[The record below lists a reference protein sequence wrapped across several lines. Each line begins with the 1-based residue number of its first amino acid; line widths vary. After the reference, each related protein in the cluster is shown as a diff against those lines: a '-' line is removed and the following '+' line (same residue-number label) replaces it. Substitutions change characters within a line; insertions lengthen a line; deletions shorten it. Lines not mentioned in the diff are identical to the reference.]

1 MHQQNSTTLN
11 ISTITSPVIDFSLHS
26 EPETPGINTVDL
38 DFPKN
43 KKTVLI
49 IDDEALIVEEIC
61 EKLTFHGFHCY
72 GTGSAEAGLAL
83 IISNPDISI
92 VLTDI
97 RMPGMNGLE
106 FCRAVKLVIPDERD
120 LVLLVMTG
128 HAGISEALETFKVGA
143 LDFLTKPI
151 IPAHLVH
158 VLERAAYQVESRALD
173 REFKERLQAEVALN
187 TIELTNN
194 AIELETT
201 NAKLVVA
208 NQVKD
213 EFLSMISH
221 ELRTPLNTIVGLSK
235 ILEPLLIDSKQR
247 DYVKEINHAGEILT
261 EIVNSMIDMVEV
273 ETGTL
278 KLSLSEVSI
287 ADLIEK
293 TIALYRGKLD
303 KAGITIDAN
312 GVIEIMAKVDPLRIS
327 QVVGRLINN
336 AIQFSPVGGIIQVSS
351 RLRGNTLT
359 ISVRDDGPGMSEQ
372 EQKRALEPLRQVDGS
387 TTRNHEGIGIGLTLV
402 KMFSEL
408 HGGFLT
414 IDSASGR
421 GTLATITIP
430 IR

>member
-1 MHQQNSTTLN
+1 MNQQNSTTLN

-38 DFPKN
+38 DFSKN

-61 EKLTFHGFHCY
+61 EKLTFHGFHCC

-106 FCRAVKLVIPDERD
+106 FCRAVKQVIPDERD

-128 HAGISEALETFKVGA
+128 HAGINEALETFKVGA

-151 IPAHLVH
+151 IPTHLVH

-201 NAKLVVA
+201 NTKLVVA

-247 DYVKEINHAGEILT
+247 DYVKEINHAGEMLT

-293 TIALYRGKLD
+293 TIGLYRGKLE
-303 KAGITIDAN
+303 KTGITIDAN

-336 AIQFSPVGGIIQVSS
+336 AIQFSPVGGIVQVSS
-351 RLRGNTLT
+351 RQRGNTFT

-372 EQKRALEPLRQVDGS
+372 EQKRALESLRQVDGS

-408 HGGFLT
+408 HGGSLT